1 MSTASVRIPTPQP
14 AVGGAAATIGSNV
27 RIEGK
32 IIADQDLVIDGQMAG
47 TIEAPGHK
55 LTIGPNGQVKAAIKA
70 KDVMVVGN
78 VEGNIAATER
88 CELGPQSRVLGDIK
102 TARILVQDGAYFKGG
117 IDIVRSGQS

>member
-1 MSTASVRIPTPQP
+1 
-14 AVGGAAATIGSNV
+14 
-27 RIEGK
+27 
-32 IIADQDLVIDGQMAG
+32 MAG

-117 IDIVRSGQS
+117 IDSVRSGPS